1 MDSQSAQALSKAQA
15 LIEQGDC
22 AQAKIILEDALPADL
37 DNEDLSTAIGFCAF
51 WKENLEN
58 MENMTALE
66 QGELLTNQWNRFIE
80 LVKRICN
87 PNELTI
93 YAFKKGIYT
102 LALDKFMQA
111 DDEND
116 PTMRAELCRKKG
128 LCKKRLG
135 DYEEA
140 LELLNKANSE
150 FPGQVMILA
159 ERADCYDLCGE
170 TKLAKILFREAFFQD
185 SESIELDNLDSPLIR
200 GLIERVQQMGYTG
213 HPLHEWIGAY
223 GILLGVFNIKRPLRS
238 QEVGRLKQDIYA
250 KESEY
255 KDPSNDSEIII
266 PRLLNLYL
274 WLLDYYLLSKE
285 SMNKINELLLK
296 IKILDPAIYK
306 EYFSFNEQKAR

>member
-1 MDSQSAQALSKAQA
+1 MDSQSVQALAKAQA

-22 AQAKIILEDALPADL
+22 VQAKIVLEDALPADL
-37 DNEDLSTAIGFCAF
+37 DNEDLSTAISFCAF
-51 WKENLEN
+51 WIENLEN
-58 MENMTALE
+58 MEKLTAIE
-66 QGELLTNQWNRFIE
+66 QGELLISQWNRFIV
-80 LVKRICN
+80 LIKQFLN
-87 PNELTI
+87 PSELTL

-102 LALDKFMQA
+102 KALDKFLEA

-116 PTMRAELCRKKG
+116 PKMRAELCRKTG

-150 FPGQVMILA
+150 FPGQAVILA

-200 GLIERVQQMGYTG
+200 GLIDRVQQQGYTG
-213 HPLHEWIGAY
+213 RPLHEWIGAY
-223 GILLGVFNIKRPLRS
+223 GILMGVFNIKRPLRS
-238 QEVGRLKQDIYA
+238 QEIGRLKQDIYA

-255 KDPSNDSEIII
+255 KDPSNDSELIV

-285 SMNKINELLLK
+285 SINKINELLLK
-296 IKILDPAIYK
+296 IKLLDPAIYK
-306 EYFSFNEQKAR
+306 EYFSFNEQKGR

>member
-1 MDSQSAQALSKAQA
+1 MDSQSAQALAKAQS

-22 AQAKIILEDALPADL
+22 IQAKTILEDALPADL
-37 DNEDLSTAIGFCAF
+37 ENEDLSTAISFCAF

-58 MENMTALE
+58 MQKMTALE
-66 QGELLTNQWNRFIE
+66 QGELLISQWNRFIV
-80 LVKRICN
+80 LINQFVN
-87 PNELTI
+87 PNELTL

-102 LALDKFMQA
+102 RALEKFLEA

-116 PTMRAELCRKKG
+116 PKMRAELCRKKG

-140 LELLNKANSE
+140 LELLNQANSE
-150 FPGQVMILA
+150 YPGQTVILA
-159 ERADCYDLCGE
+159 ERADCFDLCGE
-170 TKLAKILFREAFFQD
+170 TKQAKILFREAFFQD
-185 SESIELDNLDSPLIR
+185 PEVIDLDNLDSPLIR
-200 GLIERVQQMGYTG
+200 GLVDHVQQQGYTG
-213 HPLHEWIGAY
+213 RVLHEWIGAY
-223 GILLGVFNIKRPLRS
+223 GILMGVFNIKRPLRS

-250 KESEY
+250 RESEY
-255 KDPSNDSEIII
+255 KDPSNDNEIIK

-296 IKILDPAIYK
+296 IKLLDPAIYK
-306 EYFSFNEQKAR
+306 EYFSFNEQKGR

>member
-1 MDSQSAQALSKAQA
+1 MYTGKT
-15 LIEQGDC
+15 
-22 AQAKIILEDALPADL
+22 ILEDALPADL
-37 DNEDLSTAIGFCAF
+37 DNEDLSMAIGFCAF
-51 WKENLEN
+51 WIENLEN
-58 MENMTALE
+58 MEKMTALE
-66 QGELLTNQWNRFIE
+66 QGELLISQWNRFIV
-80 LVKRICN
+80 LIKQFMN
-87 PNELTI
+87 PNELTL

-102 LALDKFMQA
+102 KALDKFLEA

-116 PTMRAELCRKKG
+116 PKMRAELCRKKG

-135 DYEEA
+135 DYEDA
-140 LELLNKANSE
+140 LELLNQANSE
-150 FPGQVMILA
+150 FPGQAIILA

-200 GLIERVQQMGYTG
+200 GLIERVEQEGHTG
-213 HPLHEWIGAY
+213 RSLHEWIGAY
-223 GILLGVFNIKRPLRS
+223 GILMGVFNIKRPLRS

-255 KDPSNDSEIII
+255 KDPANDSEIIV
-266 PRLLNLYL
+266 PRLMNLYL

-285 SMNKINELLLK
+285 SINKINELLLK
-296 IKILDPAIYK
+296 IKLLDPAVYK

>member
-1 MDSQSAQALSKAQA
+1 MDSQSAQALAKAQA

-22 AQAKIILEDALPADL
+22 VQAKIVLEDALPADL
-37 DNEDLSTAIGFCAF
+37 DNEDLSTAISFCAF
-51 WKENLEN
+51 WIENLEN
-58 MENMTALE
+58 MEKLTAIE
-66 QGELLTNQWNRFIE
+66 QGELLISQWNRFIV
-80 LVKRICN
+80 LIKQFLN
-87 PNELTI
+87 PSELTL

-102 LALDKFMQA
+102 KALDKFLEA

-116 PTMRAELCRKKG
+116 PKMRAELCRKTG

-150 FPGQVMILA
+150 FP

-200 GLIERVQQMGYTG
+200 GLIDRVQQQGYTG
-213 HPLHEWIGAY
+213 RPLHEWIGAY
-223 GILLGVFNIKRPLRS
+223 GILMGVFNIKRPLRS
-238 QEVGRLKQDIYA
+238 QEIGRLKQDIYA

-255 KDPSNDSEIII
+255 KDPSNDSELIV

-285 SMNKINELLLK
+285 SINKINELLLK
-296 IKILDPAIYK
+296 IKLLDPAIYK
-306 EYFSFNEQKAR
+306 EYFSFNEQKGR